1 MSCRLTAFLSDP
13 ELFMSEME
21 RRTKDQ
27 ESSKPDILQQVD
39 DLEKRLQKV
48 DAMDTELV
56 SMKLREEITQV
67 VYDRNLALNRAE
79 RTFIKDDLGRV
90 QAVQA
95 AHDEAKE
102 ATDSLIALHSQI
114 KDKLGS
120 ATPAEKRWLLQTLD
134 VQVTANEGEFSVAL
148 GVPPQYLDTSFCS
161 TDRGL

>member
-1 MSCRLTAFLSDP
+1 
-13 ELFMSEME
+13 
-21 RRTKDQ
+21 
-27 ESSKPDILQQVD
+27 
-39 DLEKRLQKV
+39 
-48 DAMDTELV
+48 
-56 SMKLREEITQV
+56 MKLREEITQV

-79 RTFIKDDLGRV
+79 RTHIKGELGRV

-102 ATDSLIALHSQI
+102 ATASLIALHSQI

-120 ATPAEKRWLLQTLD
+120 ATPEEKRWLLQTLD
-134 VQVTANEGEFSVAL
+134 VQVTAKHEGEFSVAL